1 MAIYS
6 NSRLELRHLLA
17 NLMHDHIVGVVASPA
32 SGTFVCATTHW
43 DKPDDHFNDYLEVFD
58 YSGTGIGTSG
68 NPTNWVQSTHT
79 LTFSPVATL
88 TAGDL
93 VEIHQRFT
101 VEEYNNAINH
111 AIDLVANEALL
122 DRVNE
127 TITLVTGTYQYNIPT
142 QFLYIDELRVSDD
155 NGDFTQQTPLDNKT
169 EWRPVKATQAV
180 IEFIKGN
187 YNPVTGR
194 KLRIT
199 GSASPG
205 RLETDAE
212 ECPIDP
218 EYVIQSAKSF
228 LHQSRIRGNTK
239 DPEDH
244 QGQMQLARVL
254 AQERVSYMSANRT
267 GVAIVEI

>member
-17 NLMHDHIVGVVASPA
+17 HLMHDQTIGVVASPG

-43 DKPDDHFNDYLEVFD
+43 DKPDDHFNDYVEVFD

-68 NPTNWVQSTHT
+68 NPTDWVQSTHT

-111 AIDLVANEALL
+111 AIDLVANEALM
-122 DRVNE
+122 DRVDE
-127 TITLVTGTYQYNIPT
+127 SISLVTNTYQYNIPT
-142 QFLYIDELRVSDD
+142 QFLYIDELHVSDSSGNYID
-155 NGDFTQQTPLDNKT
+155 RLPLNNKT
-169 EWRPVKATQAV
+169 EWRPVKKTTAV

-187 YNPVTGR
+187 YAPVTGR
-194 KLRIT
+194 TLRIT

-212 ECPIDP
+212 SCPVDP
-218 EYVIQSAKSF
+218 EYVIQAAKAY
-228 LHQSRIRGNTK
+228 LHQSRIRSNAK

-254 AQERVSYMSANRT
+254 AEARVSYMSANRT